1 MNTISEKVALTKA
14 RRLLID
20 VKVLR
25 KDENGHSIVDVSLLR
40 DMPDN
45 ELEKY
50 RGVGKTVLAKVRE
63 IRRSFDWVL

>member
-40 DMPDN
+40 DMQDN

-63 IRRSFDWVL
+63 IRRSFD